1 MAENGLMT
9 SQIGASAH
17 YHSFSL
23 WQLIQYNTIHI
34 SVALKVAYKSEEL
47 LGSESCYVL

>member
-1 MAENGLMT
+1 MEENGLMT

-17 YHSFSL
+17 YHGLSV

-34 SVALKVAYKSEEL
+34 SIALKVAYKSEEL
-47 LGSESCYVL
+47 LGSELCYVL